1 MLMVISCRIFKD
13 ILTFVDFTKHIYL
26 LPQRTHRTITF
37 FICCSKIFDSQGTEL
52 VNNEIAVRTGNLY
65 GNFLSRFIFFI
76 RFNFSLQC
84 KHSIQA
90 FLMSGQFCHFQF
102 SQSNFV
108 HCIPFDGAQLICV
121 YYILVTKL
129 INHSSVSLAS
139 SSLVLEACNGST

>member
-65 GNFLSRFIFFI
+65 GNFLSRFIF
-76 RFNFSLQC
+76 SLD
-84 KHSIQA
+84 
-90 FLMSGQFCHFQF
+90 LTL
-102 SQSNFV
+102 
-108 HCIPFDGAQLICV
+108 HC
-121 YYILVTKL
+121 
-129 INHSSVSLAS
+129 SVSILFRHFSCLAS
-139 SSLVLEACNGST
+139 SVIFSLVSRILCIASHLTERS

>member
-76 RFNFSLQC
+76 RFNSSLQC
-84 KHSIQA
+84 KHS
-90 FLMSGQFCHFQF
+90 
-102 SQSNFV
+102 
-108 HCIPFDGAQLICV
+108 V

-129 INHSSVSLAS
+129 INHSSVSLAF